1 MNQKSKLVFGT
12 MCALLCGLCIS
23 NVAFGQDLPDG
34 KGKADLLSV
43 CTVCHGVDTATGT
56 RQTKEGWTSTVY
68 EMVQRGADGT
78 DDQLN
83 NIIFYL
89 TTNFGPEQSDPN
101 AAPQP
106 TTPPS
111 TPSTPPSATPPTPP
125 SSTSGGPAA
134 LNFSEIQRVKRVIA
148 ESGSLKYPRIEQQG
162 AHSGQAL
169 KGMGARTTNAVRA
182 AIITPSPTRN
192 SLVRYLGSFPSID
205 DNAHM

>member
-1 MNQKSKLVFGT
+1 MNRKSKLVFAA
-12 MCALLCGLCIS
+12 MCVLFCGLFIS
-23 NVAFGQDLPDG
+23 SEALGQDLPDG
-34 KGKADLLSV
+34 KGKADLLTV
-43 CTVCHGVDTATGT
+43 CTVCHGVDTATGL

-89 TTNFGPEQSDPN
+89 TTNFGPEKSDPN

-111 TPSTPPSATPPTPP
+111 TPPSSTPSTPPSSA
-125 SSTSGGPAA
+125 SGGPAA
-134 LNFSEIQRVKRVIA
+134 LNFSGIERVKRVIA
-148 ESGSLKYPRIEQQG
+148 ESDSLKYPRIEQQQ

-169 KGMGARTTNAVRA
+169 KGMGARRTTNAIRT
-182 AIITPSPTRN
+182 AIVIPHPTRN
-192 SLVRYLGSFPSID
+192 SLVRYLGSFPSMD
-205 DNAHM
+205 DSAHM